1 MQEMLLKNTVRAQVA
16 GRRVRAHLEE
26 VRQRAAEDGERGE
39 SPIQT
44 VIIILAGVAG
54 ALLIGGVLAAVYA
67 KYGGKLGGA

>member
-1 MQEMLLKNTVRAQVA
+1 MKEMLLKSTVRAQAA

-54 ALLIGGVLAAVYA
+54 ALIIAGALAALYA